1 MLITTTAATGYF
13 IPPLSIHYPTLA
25 ACLIGTTLLSSS
37 ANACNHILEAPYD
50 AQMRRTQSRVLVIHR
65 ITPLH
70 ALSFAS
76 VTATAGLGFLCLG
89 KFFKIY

>member
-13 IPPLSIHYPTLA
+13 ISPFEIHYPTLA
-25 ACLIGTTLLSSS
+25 ACLIGTTLLSSA

-70 ALSFAS
+70 ALSFATL
-76 VTATAGLGFLCLG
+76 TATAGLGFLCVG
-89 KFFKIY
+89 KLFFN